1 MPPVRSNNAPGP
13 CLRIEIAFTNGLP
26 WEELS
31 EYYYTVDGTS
41 EGAKCDL
48 YFIPR
53 VFERL
58 LRDTDLAEIGHLFD
72 MTALLTRTIVRLM

>member
-1 MPPVRSNNAPGP
+1 MPPVRSNSAPGP
-13 CLRIEIAFTNGLP
+13 CLTIEIAFTNGSP

-31 EYYYTVDGTS
+31 EYCYTVDGTS

-53 VFERL
+53 EFERL
-58 LRDTDLAEIGHLFD
+58 LLDTDPAEVGHLFD
-72 MTALLTRTIVRLM
+72 MTALLARAIVRLM